1 METKTVKIVAIPEAV
16 NWSTKL
22 KGKIVQDKARAEGVK
37 RNKIIGYCDVVVSYP
52 QKRTIVKKVVKEH
65 ITSFENGLLASG
77 DQVMIDYNFNSC
89 RRKAKV
95 PSKVHDSQVSMDFIN
110 FRIW

>member
-1 METKTVKIVAIPEAV
+1 
-16 NWSTKL
+16 
-22 KGKIVQDKARAEGVK
+22 VQDKARAEGVR

-52 QKRTIVKKVVKEH
+52 QKNITVKKVVKEH

-77 DQVMIDYNFNSC
+77 DQVMIEYNFKSC

-95 PSKVHDSQVSMDFIN
+95 PDKVHDSQVAMDFTN
-110 FRIW
+110 FRTW